1 VELVDSH
8 AHLDE
13 LPGLP
18 EELREAKRVGVV
30 AVVGVGMEKESNVK
44 ILELAGE
51 HRGFVFPAIGLHPW
65 SLPPDPEQELE
76 FLRRRAGEVVALG
89 EVGMDLKIPK
99 PPELQRRA
107 LRGVLEVA
115 EEYQKPLIL
124 HCRWAWKEVLE
135 EVRGR
140 SLPPSVFHWYSGPQ
154 ELVGEILDLGHYLSA
169 TPALEYSPPH
179 RSALSAC
186 PVERILLETDSPVR
200 YRGRDSRPA
209 DVVRSLKALSQLK
222 GMEEEE
228 VARLTTENA
237 RRVLGIP

>member
-1 VELVDSH
+1 MELVDSH

>member
-1 VELVDSH
+1 MELVDSH

-18 EELREAKRVGVV
+18 KELREAKRVGVV
-30 AVVGVGMEKESNVK
+30 AVVGVGMERESNVK

>member
-18 EELREAKRVGVV
+18 KELREAKRVGVV
-30 AVVGVGMEKESNVK
+30 AVVGVGMERESNVK
-44 ILELAGE
+44 ILELAEE

-76 FLRRRAGEVVALG
+76 FLRRRVGEVVALG

-186 PVERILLETDSPVR
+186 PVERILLETDSPVK

-209 DVVRSLKALSQLK
+209 DVVRSLRALSQLK